1 VARLFVRSLPVAVT
15 TLLAIG
21 FGPGLASAGAA
32 APEKTDVMFIFDT
45 SGSMGGVLQEA
56 KEGIKKVI
64 EETRATLGPNTAYG
78 VANVED
84 VPGYESGETEFSPH
98 SEEYYETDAEK
109 PWHLWQSVTTEVPKV
124 EEAIEKLSGS
134 EGVAHAGGD
143 GPEAY
148 GRALWETDTNPQ
160 VGWREG
166 ARHEIVL
173 IADNVPHTPN
183 VNEGI
188 PPEFA
193 LTEPSNDGVGA
204 WPNTGEEPGG
214 RFGIADTQW
223 VPGDSLEFHKTL
235 EMLDV
240 DGKPLAMVD
249 YFHTAEEEKEN
260 YIHYWEYW
268 AKQTGGEALQAK
280 EGGKEEFSTELV
292 KIIKE
297 TTGKSLPPCPT
308 GYEPRVDEGA
318 CVKVPPPPPPAP
330 PTLVTSSPPT
340 VITTTSAAFTATVDP
355 GGLETE
361 VHFEY
366 GPVLGGASAAST
378 GTITYGSVTPDQS
391 AGSGFADQTVT
402 ATVTGLLPNV
412 TYNVRAV
419 ASNSAGSAVGAN
431 QTLKTPADP
440 PPPPPV
446 LGKSVNVTP
455 VSGIV
460 YVELPPGATLASAA
474 SVSPF
479 SLFAPG
485 AQAVEALT
493 KGQAFIPLT
502 EARQIPVGSIL
513 ETTGG
518 VVGITTATTA
528 SRKGK
533 LQSGDFGAGIFK
545 LLQNRKQ
552 KGLTD
557 LNIID
562 NHSTSQ
568 VCASVGKRGKG
579 KAYAAKLSSKTL
591 GRVNASGH
599 GRFAVRGQYSAA
611 TVRGTVWNVGNRCEG
626 TFTHVT
632 RGVVSVRDFVRR
644 KTITLFTGQSYLAKA
659 PRR

>member
-1 VARLFVRSLPVAVT
+1 VATLFVRALLVAVA

-21 FGPGLASAGAA
+21 FGPAVAPAGAA
-32 APEKTDVMFIFDT
+32 PPAKTDVLFIFDT
-45 SGSMGGVLQEA
+45 SGSMGGVLEEA
-56 KEGIKKVI
+56 KEEIK
-64 EETRATLGPNTAYG
+64 TLIANTEASLPNAEFG

-84 VPGYESGETEFSPH
+84 LPGYEDGTLEEKKTEQ
-98 SEEYYETDAEK
+98 EYEIDPEK
-109 PWHLWQSVTTEVPKV
+109 PWALWQPLTSDEEKV
-124 EEAIEKLSGS
+124 EDAINELSGD
-134 EGVAHAGGD
+134 EVAHYGGD

-148 GRALWETDTNPQ
+148 GRALDETATNSLI
-160 VGWREG
+160 GWRPG

-173 IADNVPHTPN
+173 IADNVPHTPD

-188 PPEFA
+188 PSGFQF
-193 LTEPSNDGVGA
+193 TEPFNDGFET
-204 WPNTGEEPGG
+204 WPDTGEELPGKW
-214 RFGIADTQW
+214 GI
-223 VPGDSLEFHKTL
+223 PGTTWKEGESLEFHKTL
-235 EMLDV
+235 EKLDAEE
-240 DGKPLAMVD
+240 KPLAMVD
-249 YFHTAEEEKEN
+249 YFHTDELETSN

-268 AKQTGGEALQAK
+268 AAEAGGQAVTVD
-280 EGGKEEFSTELV
+280 EGSKSLDAKLTE
-292 KIIKE
+292 IIKE
-297 TTGKSLPPCPT
+297 SSEGIPPCQPGYSRTATTPCVPNPPT
-308 GYEPRVDEGA
+308 PT
-318 CVKVPPPPPPAP
+318 PTPSPAP
-330 PTLVTSSPPT
+330 PTLGTPSPPT
-340 VITTTSAAFTATVDP
+340 VITTTSAAFTTTVNP
-355 GGLETE
+355 EGLATE

-378 GTITYGSVTPDQS
+378 GTIAYGSVTPDQS
-391 AGSGFADQTVT
+391 AGSDFADHTVT

-419 ASNSAGSAVGAN
+419 ATNSAGSAVGAN

-460 YVELPPGATLASAA
+460 YIELPPGATLASF
-474 SVSPF
+474 SPF
-479 SLFAPG
+479 SPFALG
-485 AQAVEALT
+485 AQAPAALT

-502 EARQIPVGSIL
+502 EARQIPVGSVL

-545 LLQNRKQ
+545 LLQNRRQ

-562 NHSTSQ
+562 NHSAGQ
-568 VCASVGKRGKG
+568 VCGTLGKRGKG
-579 KAYAAKLSSKTL
+579 KAYAAKHLSSKTL
-591 GRVNASGH
+591 GRVNASAH
-599 GRFAVRGQYSAA
+599 GRFTVRGQYSAA
-611 TVRGTVWNVGNRCEG
+611 TVRGTVWNVSNRCEG
-626 TFTHVT
+626 TLTHVT